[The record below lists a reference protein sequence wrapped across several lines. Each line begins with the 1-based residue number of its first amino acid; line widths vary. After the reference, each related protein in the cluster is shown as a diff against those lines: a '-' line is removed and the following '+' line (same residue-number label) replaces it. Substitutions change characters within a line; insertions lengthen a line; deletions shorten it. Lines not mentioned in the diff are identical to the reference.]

1 MLKLAPILK
10 KIPKDVRV
18 GGHHGSGSHD
28 WKLHEMLPLDP
39 EDGIGPKSITLTPE
53 MAKHNRGVLKPPCLA
68 NQSPMPTVE
77 KSQETKK
84 LI

>member
-53 MAKHNRGVLKPPCLA
+53 MAKHNRGAGYPDSHFQEKIGKQGILT
-68 NQSPMPTVE
+68 PT
-77 KSQETKK
+77 SQEK
-84 LI
+84 